1 MPTITIK
8 RNGKATKDTV
18 GKVRDLSK
26 EPFFVKKANEAKA
39 FLKKHGLPA
48 THKK

>member
-1 MPTITIK
+1 MSTITIK
-8 RNGKATKDTV
+8 KNGKATNDTV
-18 GKVRDLSK
+18 GKVKDLSN
-26 EPFFVKKANEAKA
+26 EPFFVKKANEARA

>member
-1 MPTITIK
+1 MPAITIK

-18 GKVRDLSK
+18 GKVKDLTTQ
-26 EPFFVKKANEAKA
+26 PFFVKKANEARE
-39 FLKKHGLPA
+39 FLKKNGLPS